1 MTIEILILILLGLL
15 VCSILGANNA
25 SACFGAS
32 VGAGLAKYSVIAGI
46 ASFGV
51 FLGVILEGAKLS
63 GAISGGILTLKMDT
77 DILWTIMITIFV
89 VITIATVFHLPLS
102 LSEALIGSAIGIGL
116 EKQMNLNLGFTLMVL
131 VSWVINPFFAAVLS
145 VILHRV
151 ITRIISKIKNLL
163 TLNYIYVVFSL
174 FFSFYVAYVLG
185 ANTVGLASG
194 LYISFISNVWIS
206 AVMFGAA
213 TATGIFFLS
222 RGITKSVGKEI
233 IGISPLSALVAQ
245 MSGALTIH
253 FFTQLGIPVSVTQA
267 IIGGIF
273 GIGLAKRMVLVNQR
287 MIQGIITGWVL
298 APLSGLVISYLIL
311 RLV

>member
-1 MTIEILILILLGLL
+1 MVIEILILASLGLL

-32 VGAGLAKYSVIAGI
+32 VGAGLAKYSILAGV
-46 ASFGV
+46 AALGA
-51 FLGVILEGAKLS
+51 FLGVLLEGPKLS
-63 GAISGGILTLKMDT
+63 KAISGGILTLEIDANL
-77 DILWTIMITIFV
+77 LWTIMITIFI
-89 VITIATVFHLPLS
+89 VITIATIFHLPLS

-116 EKQMNLNLGFTLMVL
+116 ERQMSLNLGFTLTIFI
-131 VSWVINPFFAAVLS
+131 SWLINPFFAAILS
-145 VILHRV
+145 A
-151 ITRIISKIKNLL
+151 IIHKIMTHYIYKIKNLL
-163 TLNYIYVVFSL
+163 TLNYIYVTFSL
-174 FFSFYVAYVLG
+174 SLSFYVAYVLG
-185 ANTVGLASG
+185 ANTVGLING
-194 LYISFISNVWIS
+194 LYASFISKAWIG

-213 TATGIFFLS
+213 TAMGIFFLS

-267 IIGGIF
+267 LIGGIF
-273 GIGLAKRMVLVNQR
+273 GIGLAKTMVLVNKR
-287 MIQGIITGWVL
+287 MIQGIIMGWAL

-311 RLV
+311 KVI